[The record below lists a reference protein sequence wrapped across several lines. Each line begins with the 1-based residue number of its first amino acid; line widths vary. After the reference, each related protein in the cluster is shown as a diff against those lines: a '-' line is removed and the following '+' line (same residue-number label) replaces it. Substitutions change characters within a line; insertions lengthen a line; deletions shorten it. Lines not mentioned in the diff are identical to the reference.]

1 MWSPQMRTGPTR
13 IVGPAITVKLVHASD
28 TEAPKPARHF
38 ADCNDEGKIMYVQ
51 QPKGLY
57 SACWGGLMSTRAKY
71 LGAAGV
77 VVDGRVRDV
86 GEHQDMEFPVCLD
99 LCFYFLSRRG
109 SRGRRNPDT
118 C

>member
-1 MWSPQMRTGPTR
+1 MRTGPTR

-86 GEHQDMEFPVCLD
+86 GEHQDMEFPVCSD